1 MVAQLNMSQFVSDGE
16 TLLVFFV
23 QRVDANHRLAALPD
37 QQARQG
43 SLVGNAAHRYPPSF
57 DNLLD
62 GYWWFAKLHKRE
74 QALNGFL
81 QAFMV
86 QFPHFIPSNIS
97 SPLHCSSSLFL
108 FTVIL
113 SAAKNLCRRGRFFAA
128 LRMTASMLQHV
139 STRLSASTL

>member
-16 TLLVFFV
+16 TLLVFFM

-43 SLVGNAAHRYPPSF
+43 TLVGNAAHRYPPTF

-62 GYWWFAKLHKRE
+62 GYRWFAELCKQE

-81 QAFMV
+81 QAFIV

-97 SPLHCSSSLFL
+97 SPLHCHSSLHSESPL
-108 FTVIL
+108 L
-113 SAAKNLCRRGRFFAA
+113 SFWAQRRISSCDRDSSLC
-128 LRMTASMLQHV
+128 SE
-139 STRLSASTL
+139 